1 MMIPCG
7 ERGLGPVPG
16 PYFGD
21 FVDGRRGQIL
31 DAALA
36 VFAEKGY
43 EGGTMREIANRV
55 GVTEPALYRHYSG
68 KEALFEDLVALAG
81 DHIADAAAAR
91 MQLIRPEEIRE
102 SLELIMESRRLK
114 HGEGGSRPVIGL
126 LMMAAPHNGALRQ
139 VFQEHILGPMVREL
153 STILPPVDA
162 YFGITRSMEEASDRV
177 RAFISLFVGSFMT
190 AMMFGDAGEESDE
203 ATIDAMM
210 AMMGWQAPAA

>member
-1 MMIPCG
+1 
-7 ERGLGPVPG
+7 
-16 PYFGD
+16 
-21 FVDGRRGQIL
+21 
-31 DAALA
+31 
-36 VFAEKGY
+36 
-43 EGGTMREIANRV
+43 
-55 GVTEPALYRHYSG
+55 
-68 KEALFEDLVALAG
+68 
-81 DHIADAAAAR
+81 
-91 MQLIRPEEIRE
+91 
-102 SLELIMESRRLK
+102 
-114 HGEGGSRPVIGL
+114 
-126 LMMAAPHNGALRQ
+126 MAAPHNGAQRQ